1 MKEFWQ
7 SLNKIYFLNLIIIG
21 SLLLSIFTM
30 FFVQYKVESLQDDIF
45 KTKNEISS
53 LEDEIRLLEV
63 EWVYLTRPE
72 RLRILVAKYL
82 KNNGYALASQIKTVE
97 QLEKLYPAN
106 YQQEEIMH
114 RDLQASEI

>member
-1 MKEFWQ
+1 MKEFWK
-7 SLNKIYFLNLIIIG
+7 SLNRIYFLNLVIIG

-30 FFVQYKVESLQDDIF
+30 FFVQYKVESIQDDIY

-97 QLEKLYPAN
+97 QLEKLYQAN
-106 YQQEEIMH
+106 YQQEEITNQDI
-114 RDLQASEI
+114 RASEI

>member
-1 MKEFWQ
+1 MKESWQ

-21 SLLLSIFTM
+21 SLLLSILTM
-30 FFVQYKVESLQDDIF
+30 FFVQNKVESLQDDIL
-45 KTKNEISS
+45 KAKNEISS
-53 LEDEIRLLEV
+53 MEDEIRLLEV

-97 QLEKLYPAN
+97 QLEKLYSAS
-106 YQQEEIMH
+106 YQQEEVIH
-114 RDLQASEI
+114 QDIQASEI

>member
-1 MKEFWQ
+1 
-7 SLNKIYFLNLIIIG
+7 
-21 SLLLSIFTM
+21 M

>member
-1 MKEFWQ
+1 
-7 SLNKIYFLNLIIIG
+7 
-21 SLLLSIFTM
+21 M

-82 KNNGYALASQIKTVE
+82 KNNGYALASQIKSVE

-106 YQQEEIMH
+106 YQQEESP
-114 RDLQASEI
+114 REEINPSQI

>member
-1 MKEFWQ
+1 MKESWQ

-21 SLLLSIFTM
+21 SLLLSILTM
-30 FFVQYKVESLQDDIF
+30 FFVQNKVESLQDDIL
-45 KTKNEISS
+45 KAKNEISS
-53 LEDEIRLLEV
+53 MEDEIRLLEV

-97 QLEKLYPAN
+97 QLEKLYSAS
-106 YQQEEIMH
+106 YQQEEEIH
-114 RDLQASEI
+114 QEIQASEI

>member
-1 MKEFWQ
+1 MKEFWK
-7 SLNKIYFLNLIIIG
+7 SLNKIYFLNLVIIG
-21 SLLLSIFTM
+21 SLLLSILAM

-72 RLRILVAKYL
+72 RLRILVSKYL

-97 QLEKLYPAN
+97 QLEKIYPAS
-106 YQQEEIMH
+106 YQQE
-114 RDLQASEI
+114 DLSPREEQASEI

>member
-1 MKEFWQ
+1 MKNYWH
-7 SLNKIYFLNLIIIG
+7 SLNKIYFVNLVVIG
-21 SLLLSIFTM
+21 SLILSIFMM

-82 KNNGYALASQIKTVE
+82 KNNGYALASQIKSVE

-106 YQQEEIMH
+106 YQQEES
-114 RDLQASEI
+114 LSEINSQEL